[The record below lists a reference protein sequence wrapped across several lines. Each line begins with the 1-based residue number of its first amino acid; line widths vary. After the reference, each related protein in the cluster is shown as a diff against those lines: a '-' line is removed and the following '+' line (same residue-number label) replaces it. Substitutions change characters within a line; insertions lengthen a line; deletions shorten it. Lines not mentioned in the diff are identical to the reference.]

1 MTSTILESSRNYSD
15 IEFYK
20 NINEIKVI
28 NLINPL
34 LSPGVSET
42 ITNVNDFLKFVSPRK
57 KIFISLDPNYYHFH
71 NDSLGILLGYYETI
85 KDCIFVLDISQ
96 IPNYENCSFY
106 NFFIEFLKNNNIDY
120 ELINCNKDTVIHANN
135 FFVVR
140 SFPNGKINTP
150 QIVFDFYKNNIDD
163 LNIKPYKNVYLSRK
177 DNRGLIDSKTIETYF
192 NNNGFEIIY
201 SEDFVNFEEQ
211 INYFYKVKTLASV
224 SGSGLTNSIFMQP
237 NTLILEIMT
246 PYILDIISTDKKI
259 LEKKT
264 EQLHYSYSL
273 ITFLKNQTHI
283 SIPNIN
289 LNIDNAILNLKNI
302 GEKK

>member
-1 MTSTILESSRNYSD
+1 
-15 IEFYK
+15 
-20 NINEIKVI
+20 
-28 NLINPL
+28 
-34 LSPGVSET
+34 
-42 ITNVNDFLKFVSPRK
+42 
-57 KIFISLDPNYYHFH
+57 
-71 NDSLGILLGYYETI
+71 
-85 KDCIFVLDISQ
+85 
-96 IPNYENCSFY
+96 
-106 NFFIEFLKNNNIDY
+106 
-120 ELINCNKDTVIHANN
+120 
-135 FFVVR
+135 
-140 SFPNGKINTP
+140 
-150 QIVFDFYKNNIDD
+150 
-163 LNIKPYKNVYLSRK
+163 LSRK